1 MAIFNN
7 NSFTLYDDYMT
18 PSYVWDWIREYI
30 PKDKTIWE
38 AFYGNGES
46 GKYLSDMGFDVIH
59 EQIDFFEHNLG
70 DIIISNIPFSDKKRI
85 FTQLKTLNKPFIII
99 CPSSTI
105 NTQYIREL
113 FKDDGLQ
120 IMIPPKRINFDKMV
134 NGNITTTQNNCNFD
148 CFFYCWKMN
157 LSHDIIW
164 L

>member
-1 MAIFNN
+1 MQI
-7 NSFTLYDDYMT
+7 
-18 PSYVWDWIREYI
+18 
-30 PKDKTIWE
+30 DKSIWE

-46 GKYLSDMGFDVIH
+46 GKYLSDMGFNIIH
-59 EQIDFFEHNLG
+59 EPIDFYEHDIG
-70 DIIISNIPFSDKKRI
+70 DMIISNIPFSDKKRI
-85 FTQLKTLNKPFIII
+85 FKRLKTLNKPFIII

-120 IMIPPKRINFDKMV
+120 IMIPPKRINFDKLV
-134 NGNITTTQNNCNFD
+134 NGEITTHKSNCNFD

-157 LSHDIIW
+157 LPKDIVW

>member
-18 PSYVWDWIREYI
+18 PSYVWDLIREYI
-30 PKDKTIWE
+30 PIDKTIWE

-46 GKYLSDMGFDVIH
+46 GKCLSDMGFNIIH
-59 EQIDFFEHNLG
+59 EPIDFFEHDVG
-70 DIIISNIPFSDKKRI
+70 DMIISNIPFSDKKRI
-85 FTQLKTLNKPFIII
+85 FKRLKALNKPFIII

-105 NTQYIREL
+105 NTQYMREL

-120 IMIPPKRINFDKMV
+120 IMIPPKRINFDKLV
-134 NGNITTTQNNCNFD
+134 NGEIAENISNCNFD

-157 LSHDIIW
+157 LPKDIIW

>member
-1 MAIFNN
+1 M
-7 NSFTLYDDYMT
+7 
-18 PSYVWDWIREYI
+18 
-30 PKDKTIWE
+30 
-38 AFYGNGES
+38 
-46 GKYLSDMGFDVIH
+46 
-59 EQIDFFEHNLG
+59 
-70 DIIISNIPFSDKKRI
+70 
-85 FTQLKTLNKPFIII
+85 
-99 CPSSTI
+99 
-105 NTQYIREL
+105 REL

>member
-18 PSYVWDWIREYI
+18 PSYVWDLIREYI
-30 PKDKTIWE
+30 PIDKTIWE

-46 GKYLSDMGFDVIH
+46 GKCLSDMGFNIIH
-59 EQIDFFEHNLG
+59 EPIDFFEHDVG
-70 DIIISNIPFSDKKRI
+70 DMIISNIPFSDKKRI
-85 FTQLKTLNKPFIII
+85 FKRLKALNKPFIII

-105 NTQYIREL
+105 NTQYMREL

-120 IMIPPKRINFDKMV
+120 IMIPPKRINFDKLV
-134 NGNITTTQNNCNFD
+134 NGEITANISNCNFD

-157 LSHDIIW
+157 LPKDIIW